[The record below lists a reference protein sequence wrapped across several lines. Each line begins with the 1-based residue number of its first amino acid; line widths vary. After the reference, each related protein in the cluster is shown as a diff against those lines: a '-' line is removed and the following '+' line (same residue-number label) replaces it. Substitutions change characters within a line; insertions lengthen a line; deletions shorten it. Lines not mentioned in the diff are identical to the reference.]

1 MNVATVAPGT
11 YRQYTARHHQFC
23 LVTDDTLTTTVQLA
37 EPDNTYSRTTRIN
50 APAGTT
56 LADLLTSRLP
66 DNTDVLILTTRTEL
80 TTAPTELISDRT
92 IAVLHLPDNN
102 TTTAAELLQALQ
114 DSDPQHDSARRLRS
128 ALETGQA
135 LSVTDQLTGVAAALT
150 PGPGATRITADLGPF
165 QPGTLHHAPNGWITL
180 STHGTLP
187 LNGQIAVKGRPTV
200 HHSNNSTATAA
211 ERQRA
216 YEGLLPLTRYPLVL
230 TIENGTVTDIKAVD
244 GGSDNASHTLQTLF
258 DQNPHHRRI
267 TAIGFG
273 LNPAV
278 PALRANTTTHHAR
291 ATTKGPTA
299 HLTLGGLDGTLQL
312 HLPLD
317 SSRIETTDGHTLA
330 PGTTTRDPAETNET
344 GDSGDSGDTCAI
356 TPPTTTGRKLNRV
369 RSASCGCH

>member
-23 LVTDDTLTTTVQLA
+23 LVTDDTLTTAVTLA
-37 EPDNTYSRTTRIN
+37 GSDDAYSLVSRIN

-56 LADLLTSRLP
+56 LADLLTGQLP
-66 DNTDVLILTTRTEL
+66 DDTDVLILTTRTEL
-80 TTAPTELISDRT
+80 TTAPTELIADRT
-92 IAVLHLPDNN
+92 IAVLHLPDND
-102 TTTAAELLQALQ
+102 TVGELLQALQ
-114 DSDPQHDSARRLRS
+114 DSDPQHGSARHLRS

-135 LSVTDQLTGVAAALT
+135 LSVTDQLTGVAATLT
-150 PGPGATRITADLGPF
+150 PESHATLVTADLGPF
-165 QPGTLHHAPNGWITL
+165 HPGTLHHAPNGWITL
-180 STHGTLP
+180 STDQALP
-187 LNGQIAVKGRPTV
+187 FNGQVAVKGRPAV
-200 HHSNNSTATAA
+200 HATATGTATAA

-230 TIENGTVTDIKAVD
+230 TIEDGTVTDIKAVD
-244 GGSDNASHTLQTLF
+244 GGSDSAAHTLQTLF

-278 PALRANTTTHHAR
+278 PALRANTATHRAR

-299 HLTLGGLDGTLQL
+299 HLTLGGLDGSLQL
-312 HLPLD
+312 LLPLD
-317 SSRIETTDGHTLA
+317 SSRIETTDGHTTLA

-344 GDSGDSGDTCAI
+344 GESGESGETCAI

-369 RSASCGCH
+369 RSSSCGCH

>member
-23 LVTDDTLTTTVQLA
+23 LVTDDTLTETVQLA
-37 EPDNTYSRTTRIN
+37 EGDPAYSRTTRIN

-56 LADLLTSRLP
+56 LADLLTGQLP
-66 DNTDVLILTTRTEL
+66 DDTDVLILTTRTEL
-80 TTAPTELISDRT
+80 TTAPTELIADRT
-92 IAVLHLPDNN
+92 IAVLHLPDND
-102 TTTAAELLQALQ
+102 TVGELLQALQ
-114 DSDPQHDSARRLRS
+114 DSDPQHGSARRLRS

-150 PGPGATRITADLGPF
+150 PGPGATRTTADLGPF
-165 QPGTLHHAPNGWITL
+165 QPGTLHHAPNGSITL
-180 STHGTLP
+180 TTDGTLP
-187 LNGQIAVKGRPTV
+187 LNGQIAVKGRPAV
-200 HHSNNSTATAA
+200 HATGTATAA

-230 TIENGTVTDIKAVD
+230 TIEDGTVTDIKAVD
-244 GGSDNASHTLQTLF
+244 GGSDNAAHTLQTLF
-258 DQNPHHRRI
+258 DQDPQHRRI

-278 PALRANTTTHHAR
+278 PALRANTATHRAR

-299 HLTLGGLDGTLQL
+299 HLTLGGLDGSLQL
-312 HLPLD
+312 LLPLD
-317 SSRIETTDGHTLA
+317 SSRIETTDGHTTLA

-344 GDSGDSGDTCAI
+344 GETCAI

-369 RSASCGCH
+369 RSSSCGCH